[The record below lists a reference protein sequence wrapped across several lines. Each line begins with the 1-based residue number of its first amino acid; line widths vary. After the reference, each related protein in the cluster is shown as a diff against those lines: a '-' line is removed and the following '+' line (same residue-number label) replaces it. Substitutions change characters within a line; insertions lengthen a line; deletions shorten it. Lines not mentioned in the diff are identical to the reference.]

1 MERKAFVNIAA
12 AVTAAAVSAVIL
24 YEMLIAGSL
33 LQEAGLAGVFLASMF
48 SHLTIVGRDMF
59 VPTFLA
65 LAPRYHPLLLGLA
78 AGLGGAIGE
87 VSTYYWGLGI
97 KDALK
102 GAEKDDTLPKWVEKY
117 GLLAVLIVSATPLPD
132 TPIVLLAGSAR
143 LPLRKLLV
151 VEASGKTLWYS
162 FGALVGGFF
171 FMQLSAFM
179 DEILLSTIIVVASF
193 VLCVVFSWSKSREKV
208 LKILR
213 RVLH

>member
-1 MERKAFVNIAA
+1 VERKAFVNIAA

-151 VEASGKTLWYS
+151 VEASGKTLW
-162 FGALVGGFF
+162 
-171 FMQLSAFM
+171 
-179 DEILLSTIIVVASF
+179 
-193 VLCVVFSWSKSREKV
+193 
-208 LKILR
+208 
-213 RVLH
+213 